1 MGDRDYVL
9 PATTVRN
16 LNDKLYEKRKA
27 AALEIERMVKEYHA
41 TQAWD
46 KVEGLLRVLAQ
57 DFAMSANPHSR
68 KGGLIGLAATAIAL
82 GRECHAYTGQLVSPV
97 LACFGDPDSRVRYYA
112 CEALYNIVKVARASV
127 LLYFNDVFDSLSKLA
142 ADTDQ
147 NVKNGSDL
155 LDRLIKDIV
164 SESNKFDLVAF
175 VPLLRERIYT
185 EHPSARRFVVSWID
199 MLAAVPDIDMLNY
212 LPELLDG
219 LFVILSDPNAEIRRA
234 TESVMGEFLK
244 EIAEHPDKVDFAA
257 MVNILIQ
264 HSQPKQSYSQNEL
277 ILQFTAV
284 IWLRVFVT
292 LSGRTMLPFAS
303 GILTAVLP
311 CVAYEDEK
319 RKAIR
324 EAAQQT
330 NKALMSLIE
339 ANDDLDPANIDKA
352 KPLQD
357 SLVTNS
363 SDPDSSTAVEGLDL
377 APMIAVFKRYLC
389 NEAMQTRIAILR
401 WIFHLHQKT
410 PHCLFLHVD
419 DLFPVLMDTI
429 KHRSDEVVLL
439 DLQVLAELAS
449 SPVANIVAAQ
459 SLNAPTTSAA
469 PSPPP
474 NSLPEHADKNSST
487 GDGPPP
493 SRPTPPL
500 LRSSARPPPNNS
512 RVNPYFDKF
521 MFNLLALFSA
531 DRQILEDRG
540 AFVIRQLCILMNSED
555 IYRSL
560 SDILLQEKDTKFAHH
575 MIQTLNGILLTSA
588 ELFELRNQ
596 LKELKT
602 KEARDLFCCLY
613 RSWCHNPVATVA
625 ILLLSQNYKPACQ
638 LLQLFGSIEVT
649 VEFLTEIDK
658 LVQLIE
664 SPIFTFL
671 RLQLLDPNHNF
682 YLIRA
687 LYGILMLLPQ
697 TDAFFTLQRR
707 LECVPT
713 AHMQMQL
720 ASSRDPNNDSTRSSS
735 SSSSSSAVRDVDFDA
750 LLAHFQAV
758 QDKHLNA
765 KKEQKMG
772 QLERLMQHQ

>member
-1 MGDRDYVL
+1 MMGERDYVL
-9 PATTVRN
+9 PTNTVRN

-41 TQAWD
+41 GQAWD

-219 LFVILSDPNAEIRRA
+219 LFVILSDPNVEIRRA

-244 EIAEHPDKVDFAA
+244 EITEHPDKVDFAA

-264 HSQPKQSYSQNEL
+264 HSQPKQSYSHNEL

-324 EAAQQT
+324 EAAMQT
-330 NKALMSLIE
+330 NAALMALIE
-339 ANDDLDPANIDKA
+339 EGDDVDPNNLDKA
-352 KPLQD
+352 KTAQV
-357 SLVTNS
+357 SNGE
-363 SDPDSSTAVEGLDL
+363 STAPAFDGGGLNL
-377 APMIAVFKRYLC
+377 APMISVFKKYLS

-401 WIFHLHQKT
+401 WIFHLHLKT
-410 PHCLFLHVD
+410 PHRLFLHVD

-429 KHRSDEVVLL
+429 KNRSDEVVLL

-449 SPVANIVAAQ
+449 SPVADVVASALTPE
-459 SLNAPTTSAA
+459 STPAPDGGDSAVSSR
-469 PSPPP
+469 SP
-474 NSLPEHADKNSST
+474 HRQQ
-487 GDGPPP
+487 PPP
-493 SRPTPPL
+493 STRAT
-500 LRSSARPPPNNS
+500 SS

-521 MFNLLALFSA
+521 MFNLLSLFSA

-638 LLQLFGSIEVT
+638 LLQMFGSIEVT

-713 AHMQMQL
+713 AQMQMQMT
-720 ASSRDPNNDSTRSSS
+720 AKDHPSAAGSPFVTSST
-735 SSSSSSAVRDVDFDA
+735 SAEARDVDFDA

-758 QDKHLNA
+758 QDKHLVA
-765 KKEQKMG
+765 KKEQKRG
-772 QLERLMQHQ
+772 QLERLMQQQQ

>member
-1 MGDRDYVL
+1 MEKEYVL

-41 TQAWD
+41 SQAWD

-234 TESVMGEFLK
+234 TEAVMGEFLK

-284 IWLRVFVT
+284 IWLRVFVS

-319 RKAIR
+319 RKSIR
-324 EAAQQT
+324 EAAMQT
-330 NKALMSLIE
+330 NSALMSLIE
-339 ANDDLDPANIDKA
+339 EDDDVDPAELDKI
-352 KPLQD
+352 KPIQD
-357 SLVTNS
+357 PLVSNS
-363 SDPDSSTAVEGLDL
+363 SSPTSTATTTYNLDELGGLDL
-377 APMIAVFKRYLC
+377 APMISVFKRYLS

-401 WIFHLHQKT
+401 WIFHLHLKT
-410 PHCLFLHVD
+410 PHRLFLHVD

-429 KHRSDEVVLL
+429 KNRSDEVVLL

-449 SPVANIVAAQ
+449 SPVANVVAAA
-459 SLNAPTTSAA
+459 LTPA
-469 PSPPP
+469 
-474 NSLPEHADKNSST
+474 ST
-487 GDGPPP
+487 
-493 SRPTPPL
+493 PTPDSGL
-500 LRSSARPPPNNS
+500 VSAGDAASRSPQHQQQLSPASARVTSP

-521 MFNLLALFSA
+521 MFNLLTLFAA

-625 ILLLSQNYKPACQ
+625 ILLLSQNYQPACQ
-638 LLQLFGSIEVT
+638 LLQMFGSIEVT

-713 AHMQMQL
+713 AQMQMQL
-720 ASSRDPNNDSTRSSS
+720 ASRDPKEVGSPAAATGNAYAA
-735 SSSSSSAVRDVDFDA
+735 SSSARDVDFDA

-758 QDKHLNA
+758 QDKHLVA
-765 KKEQKMG
+765 KKEQKKG
-772 QLERLMQHQ
+772 QLERLMQQQ